1 MSIIFTLLAVAAAAL
16 IALVAG
22 PVPARDL
29 RVRSGNRSGIVD
41 GSGWDGVYNVLKRE
55 GYNVSLIQKPTLSRW
70 RVLSSP
76 GKTCPNCG

>member
-1 MSIIFTLLAVAAAAL
+1 MSILFTLLAVTAAAL
-16 IALVAG
+16 IAVVAG

-41 GSGWDGVYNVLKRE
+41 GSGWDGVYNLLRRE

-70 RVLSSP
+70 RVMSSP
-76 GKTCPNCG
+76 GKTCPSCG